1 MKIVRTILEFNN
13 ARNSLSD
20 SIGFVP
26 TMGALHDG
34 HLSLIKESKNNC
46 NYTVVSI
53 FVNPN
58 QFGPDEDFDNYPRT
72 LESDIQKLETLNID
86 ILFLPESNELYPPN
100 HKDSKFQ
107 SNLFNI
113 LEGTTRPLFFKG
125 VCKVVARLFDI
136 VKPTDAFFGEKDFQQ
151 FRIIS
156 DMATALKYNIN
167 IIPCKTIRESNGLA
181 MSSRNEYLTNNQ
193 RDRAGIIFT
202 TLQSGIELINSG
214 QNNKSTIY
222 NKLTNM
228 ILSEPIIKID
238 YLKIV
243 DYNSLKEFNDIIDKK
258 FVICIAVYIDNT
270 RLIDNLYQ

>member
-1 MKIVRTILEFNN
+1 MKIVRTILEFDN
-13 ARNSLSD
+13 ARNLLSG

-34 HLSLIKESKNNC
+34 HLSLIKESKKNC
-46 NYTVVSI
+46 SQTIVSI
-53 FVNPN
+53 FVNPS
-58 QFGPDEDFDNYPRT
+58 QFGPNEDFDNYPRT
-72 LESDIQKLETLNID
+72 LDSDIQKLEILNID
-86 ILFLPESNELYPPN
+86 ILFLPETNELYPPN
-100 HKDSKFQ
+100 YKNNKFQ
-107 SNLFNI
+107 SDLFNI

-125 VCKVVARLFDI
+125 VCKVVAKLFDI

-156 DMATALKYNIN
+156 DMTTALKYNIN

-202 TLQSGIELINSG
+202 TLQTGIELINSG

-222 NKLTNM
+222 NKLISM
-228 ILSEPIIKID
+228 ISSEPIIKID